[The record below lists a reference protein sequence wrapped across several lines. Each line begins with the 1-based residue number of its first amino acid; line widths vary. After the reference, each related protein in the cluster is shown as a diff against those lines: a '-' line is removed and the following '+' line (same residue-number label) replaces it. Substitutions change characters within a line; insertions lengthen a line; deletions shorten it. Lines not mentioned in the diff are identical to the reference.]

1 VIQKR
6 ELGAHGVEELCPL
19 GVVGKLELQ
28 GGLWVSM
35 LPGSVV
41 LISRGMLYSG
51 GRKHHQIVA
60 MSDGGGWSGHAGD
73 NRVGARHGIVVGE
86 IGGGAGGGIGRL
98 IGDLREWRAHGRAMR
113 WRGYAACGVL
123 RVAP

>member
-1 VIQKR
+1 MDHASPLPTGCDRRHERQCHQCVIQKR

-60 MSDGGGWSGHAGD
+60 MSDRGGWSGHAGD
-73 NRVGARHGIVVGE
+73 HGVGARHGIVVG
-86 IGGGAGGGIGRL
+86 
-98 IGDLREWRAHGRAMR
+98 
-113 WRGYAACGVL
+113 
-123 RVAP
+123 